1 MTSPTTTVSAAH
13 WETLKEQYRS
23 RQARALRTRQVVES
37 IHDGTFGTAAAAAD
51 SAQ

>member
-1 MTSPTTTVSAAH
+1 MTSPTTVSTAH

-23 RQARALRTRQVVES
+23 RQARAIRTRKVVAS
-37 IHDGTFGTAAAAAD
+37 IHDGTFGTAAAADD